1 MTEITPAGARLHAG
15 RSRNDQVALDL
26 RLYCRAAA
34 SALTAAIAELVDA
47 LAAKAADHAA
57 WLMPGYTHLQRAQPV
72 TVGHHLLAHAE
83 PLLRD
88 ADRVRHA
95 YEAADAMPLGS
106 GALAAT
112 TLPLLRELVAKEL
125 GFKGLTANSMDA
137 VADRDFA
144 LDLVYAC
151 VCLSIH
157 LSRLGEDVVL
167 WASPEFGFV
176 KLADE
181 VATGSSLMPQ
191 KKNPD
196 VAELLRG
203 RSGRAVGSLVAL
215 ASVLKGLPLA
225 YDRDLQ
231 EDKPAVF
238 AAVDTSRIRPRAPCG
253 CRRRSRPA
261 GDRRGRGPRAG
272 RNALSCGASSCRPR
286 LSGRKAR
293 SALER
298 GRLPAQAKPAGWSPS
313 SPGGLPLNGRPPPG
327 GRPAGLEQGTPTSPS
342 PVEFRPVLLAVDVGN
357 TNVTFGLFEG
367 ESLAAD
373 WRVTSHRERTAD
385 EMAVE
390 MRQLFELRGYDLSV
404 VDGVV
409 ISSVVPTLNPA
420 LIEASRRYLKCE
432 PVMVG
437 TGVKTSVRVRYENPR
452 DVGAD
457 RIANALAAYTKY
469 GGPVVVIDFGT
480 AVTYDAIN
488 AQGDYLGGA
497 IAPGVEISLDALV
510 SHTAMLRRVEPVAP
524 DSVIGRNTIA
534 SIQSGLF
541 WGFVA
546 QVEGMVKR
554 MVAELGGSARVVA
567 TGGQAALVA
576 GLTHVIETTDP
587 LLTLE
592 GLRLIY
598 LQNTD
603 GASTRVDR

>member
-1 MTEITPAGARLHAG
+1 M
-15 RSRNDQVALDL
+15 
-26 RLYCRAAA
+26 
-34 SALTAAIAELVDA
+34 
-47 LAAKAADHAA
+47 
-57 WLMPGYTHLQRAQPV
+57 
-72 TVGHHLLAHAE
+72 
-83 PLLRD
+83 
-88 ADRVRHA
+88 
-95 YEAADAMPLGS
+95 
-106 GALAAT
+106 
-112 TLPLLRELVAKEL
+112 
-125 GFKGLTANSMDA
+125 
-137 VADRDFA
+137 
-144 LDLVYAC
+144 
-151 VCLSIH
+151 
-157 LSRLGEDVVL
+157 
-167 WASPEFGFV
+167 
-176 KLADE
+176 
-181 VATGSSLMPQ
+181 
-191 KKNPD
+191 
-196 VAELLRG
+196 
-203 RSGRAVGSLVAL
+203 
-215 ASVLKGLPLA
+215 
-225 YDRDLQ
+225 
-231 EDKPAVF
+231 
-238 AAVDTSRIRPRAPCG
+238 
-253 CRRRSRPA
+253 
-261 GDRRGRGPRAG
+261 
-272 RNALSCGASSCRPR
+272 
-286 LSGRKAR
+286 
-293 SALER
+293 
-298 GRLPAQAKPAGWSPS
+298 
-313 SPGGLPLNGRPPPG
+313 
-327 GRPAGLEQGTPTSPS
+327 
-342 PVEFRPVLLAVDVGN
+342 LLAVDVGN

-373 WRVTSHRERTAD
+373 WRVTSHREWTAD
-385 EMAVE
+385 EMVVE

-534 SIQSGLF
+534 SIQSGLV